1 MALSAADQAQI
12 LAAFETALSS
22 QGGSSP
28 SGQSGSSLNSQ
39 IELGRTQQQQ
49 AELDTFGLGGLS
61 TSIDTLTGV
70 VGGVGNAAIK
80 IPETALEFFRGQ
92 YEQNREK
99 TFKYLYDFREGFGGF
114 SEDMFAVQGGIQ
126 GIAGK
131 AITTAEEIF
140 QLSSENVSDDMAA
153 KYGAVAEVLQKS
165 FESPEQAAD
174 AFKHTFNAIGSE
186 IPTILEELNEVELA
200 ELTSLKQNL
209 NISEREMGVLL
220 RRQFAYTGEASA
232 EIIGN
237 IGKHADKMA
246 AATGLSAN
254 ALKKQIIDITT
265 DVQTFGNIGVD
276 SAARLGAALQ
286 QVGLEV
292 EDLSSLVSSFDT
304 FDSAATKIGDLS
316 AMFDIQL
323 DAMEMTYLAN
333 EDQEEF
339 LFRMREEMLDSGVDI
354 ENMSHA
360 RSKALADT
368 MGLSI
373 LQMKS
378 FLDEGSLQMDQADLM
393 QVTEEA
399 DMDKDYDNITSAMT
413 KFGDENA
420 RVMAD
425 ARDRVDNF
433 RKSALIGT
441 REELMQTALTAKDTY
456 DFIFDQIDLQN
467 EEIPKL
473 LKAQADHLDEAMG
486 SDETLQSIENI
497 TTSLNKGFDDAIVG
511 LRKGLEDLTGETLA
525 SPEVRQVV
533 AFDIPD
539 RLYQSNKEVTDAAK
553 EVVDANAK
561 QVANNQLLADA
572 ISKSAEKDKTIN
584 LQVTFDSK
592 GNVKEAV
599 TTEGVLNVADAT
611 V

>member
-22 QGGSSP
+22 QGGSSS

-39 IELGRTQQQQ
+39 IELGRNKQQQD
-49 AELDTFGLGGLS
+49 ELDAFQLGGLS

-153 KYGAVAEVLQKS
+153 KYGSVAEVLQKS

-220 RRQFAYTGEASA
+220 RRQFAYTGEASS

-399 DMDKDYDNITSAMT
+399 DMDKDYDNITSAMK
-413 KFGDENA
+413 KFGNENA

-473 LKAQADHLDEAMG
+473 LKAQADQLDEAMG
-486 SDETLQSIENI
+486 NEDTLQSIDKI
-497 TTSLNKGFDDAIVG
+497 TTSLNEGFNNAIDG
-511 LRKGLEDLTGETLA
+511 LSKGLEDVTGETLA

>member
-22 QGGSSP
+22 QGGSSS

-39 IELGRTQQQQ
+39 IELGRNKQQQD
-49 AELDTFGLGGLS
+49 ELDAFGLGGLS

-153 KYGAVAEVLQKS
+153 KYGSVAEVLQKS

-220 RRQFAYTGEASA
+220 RRQFAYTGEASS

-292 EDLSSLVSSFDT
+292 EDLSSLVGSFDT

-399 DMDKDYDNITSAMT
+399 DMDKDYDNITSAMK

-473 LKAQADHLDEAMG
+473 LKAQADQLDEAMG
-486 SDETLQSIENI
+486 NEDTLQSIDKI
-497 TTSLNKGFDDAIVG
+497 TTSLNEGFNNAIDG
-511 LRKGLEDLTGETLA
+511 LSKGLEDVTGETLA